1 MAQIGR
7 AIAFALIVGAAGCGY
22 AKNKGDETS
31 VTPPPAAPKERPVA
45 NPGETFGITYQVK
58 FSGLVPLE
66 GSFTQ
71 PVSSREYKNCMD
83 YVIRHNEGYF
93 DIEGGKTGGHE
104 FNFSIEVPMKGAG
117 TYTPES
123 EASVALTF
131 DSKTERYLFGSFG
144 KNSPASVT
152 VNPDGSGTATF
163 TNWENDSR
171 EHESGSLSWTCGKRE
186 SK

>member
-1 MAQIGR
+1 M
-7 AIAFALIVGAAGCGY
+7 
-22 AKNKGDETS
+22 
-31 VTPPPAAPKERPVA
+31 TPPPAAPKERPVA
-45 NPGETFGITYQVK
+45 NPGETFGITYTVK
-58 FSGLVPLE
+58 FDGLVPLAGIVHAAGVE
-66 GSFTQ
+66 PG
-71 PVSSREYKNCMD
+71 YKNCMD
-83 YVIRHNEGYF
+83 YVIRHNEGHF

-104 FNFSIEVPMKGAG
+104 FNFAIEVPMKGAG
-117 TYTPES
+117 TYKPEP

-171 EHESGSLSWTCGKRE
+171 EHESGSVSWTCGKWE